1 MRVSD
6 RELVVRCLG
15 GDPSAFGLIVDKYWP
30 QTIRVMRS
38 ILADTDAAEDATQEA
53 FIAAHRRLEELR
65 EPDKLAA
72 WLGAIARNVARK
84 HLRQHKLEQERFGRD
99 REVVE
104 ALATT
109 IGAPDQE
116 FSYENVRTAVRSL
129 APPDRY
135 TIVLFYF
142 VGLKIERIAD
152 ELSVPIGTVK
162 SRLNRARKQ
171 LRERMENMAEGTQEN
186 YKMRD
191 VIGGMD
197 GKINWHKLTN
207 DDILASWRLAGNTAV
222 ATAWKKEG
230 NAIIG
235 DDGGRGDAPILV
247 SDASNW
253 SDFELS
259 LLLTPISGGNAQVAF
274 RLSETGSSYY
284 LFDML
289 LGWKAIAISRVI
301 KGHLTKLSVV
311 NFPVELGQEYEVQ
324 IAARGASFTS
334 YIDGKL
340 VNQVTDEN
348 IRSGAIALIVWE
360 GKVAFRD
367 FRFRHLH

>member
-1 MRVSD
+1 
-6 RELVVRCLG
+6 
-15 GDPSAFGLIVDKYWP
+15 
-30 QTIRVMRS
+30 MRS

-72 WLGAIARNVARK
+72 WLGAIARNVARNY
-84 HLRQHKLEQERFGRD
+84 LRQHKLEQERFSRD

-135 TIVLFYF
+135 T
-142 VGLKIERIAD
+142 
-152 ELSVPIGTVK
+152 
-162 SRLNRARKQ
+162 
-171 LRERMENMAEGTQEN
+171 
-186 YKMRD
+186 
-191 VIGGMD
+191 
-197 GKINWHKLTN
+197 
-207 DDILASWRLAGNTAV
+207 
-222 ATAWKKEG
+222 
-230 NAIIG
+230 
-235 DDGGRGDAPILV
+235 
-247 SDASNW
+247 
-253 SDFELS
+253 
-259 LLLTPISGGNAQVAF
+259 
-274 RLSETGSSYY
+274 
-284 LFDML
+284 
-289 LGWKAIAISRVI
+289 WKAIAISRVI

-367 FRFRHLH
+367 FRFRHLQTDFHLGYNELQKSV